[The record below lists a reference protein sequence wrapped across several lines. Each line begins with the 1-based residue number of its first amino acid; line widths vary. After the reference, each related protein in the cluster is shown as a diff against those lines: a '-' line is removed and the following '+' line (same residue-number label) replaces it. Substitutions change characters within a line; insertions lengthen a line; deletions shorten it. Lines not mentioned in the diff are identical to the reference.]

1 MSNQQQ
7 VGMMKGMERAFDVV
21 KEITKSPT
29 GILGSELK
37 NCKSYMIV
45 VSLRMKYST
54 LKSRR

>member
-37 NCKSYMIV
+37 KLQELHDCGFIEDEVLNAK
-45 VSLRMKYST
+45 K
-54 LKSRR
+54 